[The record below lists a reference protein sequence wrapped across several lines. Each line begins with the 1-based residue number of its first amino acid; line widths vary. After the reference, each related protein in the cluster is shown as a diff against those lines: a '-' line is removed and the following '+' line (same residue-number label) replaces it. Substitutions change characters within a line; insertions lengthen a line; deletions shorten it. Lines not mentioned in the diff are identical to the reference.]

1 MSVVMRL
8 RRMGGN
14 QRPFY
19 RLVVTDSRNPREGR
33 FLERL
38 GDYDPI
44 RKKDNV
50 RLNSERIVYWLSQ
63 GAIPS
68 VRVSQFLRDHKIS
81 WKSPKALA
89 AAAARESSAGVP
101 AEGAEAKSAAGK
113 KKKH

>member
-38 GDYDPI
+38 GYYNPMA
-44 RKKDNV
+44 KKDN
-50 RLNSERIVYWLSQ
+50 LKLQPERIVHWLKQ
-63 GAIPS
+63 GATPT
-68 VRVSQFLRDHKIS
+68 VRVNQLLKTYGILPVKTEVVDAQVPNVKTGA
-81 WKSPKALA
+81 KEQAKA
-89 AAAARESSAGVP
+89 
-101 AEGAEAKSAAGK
+101 
-113 KKKH
+113 